1 MKKNLILLVL
11 IFICKDLV
19 AQQNNGILTDK
30 NWTNLWTNFKPKT
43 TEYGEAN
50 EILSGNISENK
61 TLSKKNTYLLSGTV
75 YVTNNATLTIE
86 PGTVIRGDSETNGIL
101 VITKNSKIIADASE
115 TDPIVFTSNKG
126 LNDRNAGDW
135 GGLIIL
141 GDAPINK
148 QGGIASVDFNLNPI
162 YSSYGG
168 ENVTSNSGVLNFV
181 RIEFAGRKNDK
192 GRELNG
198 LSLAGVGSKTIFNFI
213 QVSYSKDD
221 SFECYGGVVNFN
233 NLVSYRSND
242 DDFDFTQGVQCN
254 ISNSIALRN
263 PYISDAS
270 ISRCFE
276 IDSYDKAENADFSKK
291 QTSVTAENITL
302 VNTEENFEGLTREA
316 IFVKENCNFE
326 FKNSL
331 IHGFAPGI
339 ILDNKIASDPEKI
352 RKIILKNVLFNG
364 CSKQVKFDNTDK
376 SDQIDAFILEN
387 INEITISNLP
397 QLDLFNECNLK
408 KAVDFR
414 VKTNKYLGSR

>member
-1 MKKNLILLVL
+1 MKKNLLLIVL

-19 AQQNNGILTDK
+19 AQQNNGIQGEK

-43 TEYGEAN
+43 TEYSEAN
-50 EILSGNISENK
+50 EILSGNITESK
-61 TLSKKNTYLLSGTV
+61 TLYKKSTYLLSGSV

-86 PGTVIRGDSETNGIL
+86 PGTVIRGEMETNGTL
-101 VITKNSKIIADASE
+101 VVTKNSKIIANASE
-115 TDPIVFTSNKG
+115 TDPIIFTSNKG
-126 LNDRNAGDW
+126 INDRNAGDW
-135 GGLIIL
+135 GGLVIL

-148 QGGIASVDFNLNPI
+148 HGGVASVEFNLNPLF
-162 YSSYGG
+162 SSYGG
-168 ENVTSNSGVLNFV
+168 ENILSNSGILNYV
-181 RIEFAGRKNDK
+181 RIEFAGRKNDL

-198 LSLAGVGSKTIFNFI
+198 LSLAGVGSKTKLNYI

-221 SFECYGGVVNFN
+221 SFECYGGVVNLN

-254 ISNSIALRN
+254 IYNSMALRN

-276 IDSYDKAENADFSKK
+276 IDSYDKPENADFSKK
-291 QTSVTAENITL
+291 QTSILADNITL

-316 IFVKENCNFE
+316 IFIKENSNFE
-326 FKNSL
+326 LKNSL

-339 ILDNKIASDPEKI
+339 VLENKISLNPEKM
-352 RKIILKNVLFNG
+352 RKIILKNVLFNA
-364 CSKQVKFDNTDK
+364 CTKQIKFESTDK
-376 SDQIDAFILEN
+376 SDQLDSFILEN
-387 INEITISNLP
+387 VNEITISNLP

-414 VKTNKYLGSR
+414 VKANKSLGSR